1 MAPRKPR
8 INTRTA
14 TEVRLVM
21 ATEVELT
28 ILPLNSTMNIAEIY
42 FRYQISGIFSGMAA
56 VSEIS
61 REWTFLSNHGHV
73 LVHLSRYPDS
83 RVRDIADT
91 VGITERSAQAIL
103 ADLEESGYVTI
114 TRIGRRNSYKVNTG
128 LKFRHPSEASKPI
141 SSLLKIF
148 T

>member
-1 MAPRKPR
+1 
-8 INTRTA
+8 
-14 TEVRLVM
+14 
-21 ATEVELT
+21 
-28 ILPLNSTMNIAEIY
+28 MNIAEIY
-42 FRYQISGIFSGMAA
+42 FRYQISGIFSGMAS

-141 SSLLKIF
+141 SSLLKLNDSNVSMSI
-148 T
+148 TTISS

>member
-1 MAPRKPR
+1 MYSQGM
-8 INTRTA
+8 TTA
-14 TEVRLVM
+14 KNQ
-21 ATEVELT
+21 AT
-28 ILPLNSTMNIAEIY
+28 
-42 FRYQISGIFSGMAA
+42 
-56 VSEIS
+56 
-61 REWTFLSNHGHV
+61 WTFLSNHGHI
-73 LVHLSRYPDS
+73 LVHINRNPDS
-83 RVRDIADT
+83 KVKEIAEA

-128 LKFRHPSEASKPI
+128 LKFRHPSESSKPI